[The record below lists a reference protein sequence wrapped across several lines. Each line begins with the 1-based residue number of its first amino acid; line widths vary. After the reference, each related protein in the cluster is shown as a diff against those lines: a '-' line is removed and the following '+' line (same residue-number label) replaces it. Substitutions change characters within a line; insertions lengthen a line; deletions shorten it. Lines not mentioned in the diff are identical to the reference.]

1 MLSVYLV
8 LIRFIEED
16 KGGHFQEDL
25 HERIELDDENI
36 VLPDVSNEDDNID
49 IAAEKTCVNNF

>member
-8 LIRFIEED
+8 LIRLIEED
-16 KGGHFQEDL
+16 KDGHFKEDL
-25 HERIELDDENI
+25 HERIEVDDGNI

-49 IAAEKTCVNNF
+49 IAEEKLM